1 MREAEPDIT
10 VAGLET
16 VEQQI
21 ARVRGETRG
30 RLTEAPRT
38 LPGESRRQ
46 VSWIWNTADVL
57 SGGEEVEGME
67 DGVCLT
73 SSSVRGS

>member
-21 ARVRGETRG
+21 AHVRGETRG

-46 VSWIWNTADVL
+46 LLIKTPLLYSTI
-57 SGGEEVEGME
+57 
-67 DGVCLT
+67 
-73 SSSVRGS
+73 